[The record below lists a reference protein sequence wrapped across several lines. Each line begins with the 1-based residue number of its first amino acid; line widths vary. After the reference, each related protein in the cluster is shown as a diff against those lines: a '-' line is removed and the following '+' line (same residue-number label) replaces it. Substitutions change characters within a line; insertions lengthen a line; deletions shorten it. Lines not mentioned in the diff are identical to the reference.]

1 MITIKCYYANN
12 DTITTRINLTF
23 EEAKKYYEGLPFNIG
38 VGADNWQKCVK
49 IELIK

>member
-12 DTITTRINLTF
+12 NTVTTRINLTF
-23 EEAKKYYEGLPFNIG
+23 EEAKKYYEGNIFNIG
-38 VGADNWQKCVK
+38 SVADDLQKCVK